1 MTKSQL
7 VGVAMT
13 ALIAVSV
20 SACNKP
26 EPAKPAVDTA
36 KIAETV
42 KADVAQLVAEFNAHD
57 GAKTASHNAEGA
69 VMMFHGQ
76 PNAIASANKPP
87 PPPDPTVTVTVANE
101 TVDVPA
107 SGDMAV
113 YHSTYVANFTDPQT
127 KKPGTDNGNYL
138 AGYKLQADGSWK
150 QTWSI
155 VSNAAPAP
163 AAAAAAP
170 PAK

>member
-20 SACNKP
+20 SSCNKP
-26 EPAKPAVDTA
+26 EAAKPAVDTA

-42 KADVAQLVAEFNAHD
+42 KADVGQLVAEFNAHD

-76 PNAIASANKPP
+76 ANTIASASKPP
-87 PPPDPTVTVTVANE
+87 PPADPTLTVTVANE
-101 TVDVPA
+101 SVDVPA

-127 KKPGTDNGNYL
+127 KKPGTDTGNYL

-150 QTWSI
+150 QTWS
-155 VSNAAPAP
+155 VVANAAPAP
-163 AAAAAAP
+163 AAAAVAP

>member
-1 MTKSQL
+1 
-7 VGVAMT
+7 MT

-20 SACNKP
+20 SSCNKP
-26 EPAKPAVDTA
+26 APAKPAVDTA
-36 KIAETV
+36 KIADAV

-57 GAKTASHNAEGA
+57 AVKTARHNAEGA
-69 VMMFHGQ
+69 VVMFHGQ
-76 PNAIASANKPP
+76 PNTIASASKPP
-87 PPPDPTVTVTVANE
+87 PPPDPSVTVTVANE
-101 TVDVPA
+101 SVDVPA

-113 YHSTYVANFTDPQT
+113 YHSTYVANLTDPQT
-127 KKPGTDNGNYL
+127 KKPVTESGNYL

-150 QTWSI
+150 QTWSV